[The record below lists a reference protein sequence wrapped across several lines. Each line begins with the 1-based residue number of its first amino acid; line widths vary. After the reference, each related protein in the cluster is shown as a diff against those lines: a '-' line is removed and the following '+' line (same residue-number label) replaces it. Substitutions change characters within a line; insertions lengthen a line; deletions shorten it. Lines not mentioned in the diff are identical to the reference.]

1 VFIDPFL
8 ENCMYSRTIAFF
20 VVTVASLTGCAS
32 TMKQEELEAR
42 TAQAV
47 GRPVGQFSITDR
59 SEETGGRINYT
70 VNVRG
75 GGAYRCYLYGATSF
89 QKVMSFGQTPH
100 SDAVCSA
107 VSGSPGRSDN
117 KPNAGERGRSGGAEC
132 SALMKAAGRC

>member
-1 VFIDPFL
+1 
-8 ENCMYSRTIAFF
+8 MYRRAIALG
-20 VVTVASLTGCAS
+20 VVAVAILTGCAS

-47 GRPVGQFSITDR
+47 GRSIGQFTITDR
-59 SEETGGRINYT
+59 TEETGGRINYT

-75 GGAYRCYLYGATSF
+75 GGAYRCYLYGATGF

-107 VSGSPGRSDN
+107 VAGGQGRSDN
-117 KPNAGERGRSGGAEC
+117 KTPANAGERGRSGGGEC
-132 SALMKAAGRC
+132 SALTKAAGRC